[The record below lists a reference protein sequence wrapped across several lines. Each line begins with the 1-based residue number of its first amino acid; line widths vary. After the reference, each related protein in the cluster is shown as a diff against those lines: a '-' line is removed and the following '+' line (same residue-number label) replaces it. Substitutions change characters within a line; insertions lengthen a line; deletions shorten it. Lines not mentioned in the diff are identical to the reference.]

1 MLRVEFRTIP
11 NGIIEEVASRAGSV
25 RSIELDNAFYI
36 EDGNWI
42 ESFTVSATEQVDFQD
57 VCSDISGADLIHVQ
71 EIPTGPSNVYVN
83 RVMLVANEP
92 YPFILGIVLR
102 QEAIPNRIV
111 LTDDTLDVI
120 VSARDWELFRKI
132 ADEIQEKLDAFE
144 LKSVSEIENPGEPLD
159 SGRLT
164 ELLVN
169 KLTADQLAVLGTAY
183 ELGYFD
189 VPRQKS
195 AVEVAEALGISQSTF
210 SERLRRAERNL
221 FELIYGRQE

>member
-1 MLRVEFRTIP
+1 
-11 NGIIEEVASRAGSV
+11 
-25 RSIELDNAFYI
+25 
-36 EDGNWI
+36 
-42 ESFTVSATEQVDFQD
+42 
-57 VCSDISGADLIHVQ
+57 
-71 EIPTGPSNVYVN
+71 
-83 RVMLVANEP
+83 ANEP

-111 LTDDTLDVI
+111 LTGDTLDVI
-120 VSARDWELFRKI
+120 VSARDWELFREI
-132 ADEIQEKLDAFE
+132 ADEVQEKLDAFE
-144 LKSVSEIENPGEPLD
+144 LKKVTEIENPGEPLD
-159 SGRLT
+159 SGRLS

-195 AVEVAEALGISQSTF
+195 AVEVAEALDISQSTF

>member
-11 NGIIEEVASRAGSV
+11 HGIIEQVSSRIEGV

-42 ESFTVSATEQVDFQD
+42 ESFTVSTTERVDFED
-57 VCSDISGADLIHVQ
+57 VCSDISGADFIHAR
-71 EIPTGPSNVYVN
+71 EIPTGPSNVHVD

-111 LTDDTLDVI
+111 LTGETLDVI
-120 VSARDWELFRKI
+120 ATARDWELFRKI
-132 ADEIQEKLDAFE
+132 ADEVQEKLDGFE

-159 SGRLT
+159 SGRLS

-169 KLTADQLAVLGTAY
+169 KLTEDQLSVLGTAY
-183 ELGYFD
+183 EMGYFD

-195 AVEVAEALGISQSTF
+195 SAEVAEALDISQSTF

-221 FELIYGRQE
+221 FELIYGQQ